1 MHIRNS
7 IAFLQDIWEL
17 NSITAMA
24 YLFLNTGQKTVLED
38 ITRMLRTFRYCQLQE
53 QEIMI

>member
-17 NSITAMA
+17 NSITAM
-24 YLFLNTGQKTVLED
+24 V
-38 ITRMLRTFRYCQLQE
+38 
-53 QEIMI
+53 